1 MPSQDPT
8 TLCTELGLCNSTMR
22 AVGVLEPSR
31 LVPAAKI
38 TPVAETKKIQ
48 SPQAGPECII
58 CEFAMRELDSMLG
71 DNATKVSYGEGVAG
85 IVGDN
90 GW

>member
-1 MPSQDPT
+1 MK
-8 TLCTELGLCNSTMR
+8 
-22 AVGVLEPSR
+22 AVEVLEASR

-48 SPQAGPECII
+48 SPEAGPECLI
-58 CEFAMRELDSMLG
+58 CEFAMRELESILG
-71 DNATKVSYGEGVAG
+71 DNATKVGYGEGVAG